1 MTSFSKYILQFT
13 KNVDEKQ
20 THLSFNKGK
29 YNVPDEKYEEFYKK
43 YYETIVNEKDADL
56 YLIEK
61 VYNSNFAYFI
71 DLDINDKDIGD
82 SDIIDVIE
90 VSKETISKMFQMETD
105 TDNKDILNYIVS
117 KRITDKGSNYHINFY
132 NLIVNNVVGKRLT
145 NCILE
150 NTNVLSGNLKSCIDL
165 SVYRTGLRLLG
176 SKKGNVSK
184 KNKNENG
191 NDNNNGQ
198 DSCDIYKIYD
208 LENKKFIELHDT
220 TYDQFLQ
227 TIVRRKTS
235 INLTNLIEKP
245 NAKQDA
251 KQEIKSIP
259 VKGIN
264 NDSIVVE
271 LARLLNALKMTN
283 EILQNFDVSI
293 QRIYASQNKTGLFCY
308 YVSINGKYCPFKD
321 RDHSRPASPI
331 YFEISTTGIYLKCHD
346 EECLRR
352 RFPDS
357 GFPLPENFEKEYSQ
371 VYLSMTT
378 KYWRPEIT
386 ITDEMR
392 HYLEASLS
400 GSHYSIAKAVF
411 HIFKDRF
418 RVDEVKNTEWYEFD
432 SVRWKRS
439 HLMNILIS
447 EELPK
452 YYRGIKISDTSIQT
466 KDLQDFLVNND
477 RIDANLRNQMVD
489 NIISK
494 LENVSFKN
502 NILSQITYLFKT
514 YDEEFYSNLD
524 SKTCLIGFKNGV
536 YDLKK
541 QEFRNGTQNDYIT
554 FSTGYEWVDY
564 DETNSEVKDI
574 YKFLGQIIPN
584 RRVLEYT
591 LKVLGKSL
599 VGIPEERFYIWT
611 GLSGANGKSTLVN
624 FLENT
629 LGDYI
634 TSVDVSL
641 LTNKRGNASNA
652 SPDVVRLRGKRIFTF
667 QEPEHDDKL
676 RTGILKQYTG
686 GDTIIARELFK
697 APVSFKLQGTMIMC
711 CNDLPAVSS
720 IDGGTWR
727 RIRVVEFK
735 SRFCDNPVK
744 ENEFKIDPTI
754 KTKIKEWRPYFMSI
768 LIHWYYKLLEEG
780 MNEPDEVKQAT
791 AKYKVDN
798 DKFNEFFD
806 AILEESKDNFES
818 NKTIYSHFSSW
829 WANNYPNT
837 KIPEIRDVRRAMKI
851 KYGNEKEIL
860 VNGCINYGFNVKIK
874 HVFSDDTNS
883 EHSDL

>member
-29 YNVPDEKYEEFYKK
+29 YNVPDEKYDEFYKK
-43 YYETIVNEKDADL
+43 YYQTISDKNNSERESL

-61 VYNSNFAYFI
+61 VYNSIFAYFI
-71 DLDINDKDIGD
+71 DLDIKDQ
-82 SDIIDVIE
+82 DIDDLDIEDVIN
-90 VSKETISKMFQMETD
+90 VAKETIAKMFQI
-105 TDNKDILNYIVS
+105 DNNKSILEYIVS
-117 KRITDKGSNYHINFY
+117 KRITEVGSNYHINFY
-132 NLIVNNVVGKRLT
+132 NLIVNNITGKRLT
-145 NCILE
+145 STILE
-150 NTNVLSGNLKSCIDL
+150 NKTILSGNLKSCIDL

-176 SKKGNVSK
+176 SKKFNGK
-184 KNKNENG
+184 KQL
-191 NDNNNGQ
+191 DVC
-198 DSCDIYKIYD
+198 SSDIYKIYD
-208 LENKKFIELHDT
+208 LKSKKFFELEDT
-220 TYDQFLQ
+220 TYDQFMK
-227 TIVRRKTS
+227 TIVKRKSNITLTLLKE
-235 INLTNLIEKP
+235 NLDV
-245 NAKQDA
+245 KQNVKHDD
-251 KQEIKSIP
+251 KKIP
-259 VKGIN
+259 IKGIN
-264 NDSIVVE
+264 NDKIVIE
-271 LARLLNALKMTN
+271 LTQLLNKLKMTN
-283 EILQNFDVSI
+283 DILQDFDVSI
-293 QRIYASQNKTGLFCY
+293 QRIYASQNKMGLFCY

-321 RDHSRPASPI
+321 RDHSRPVSPI
-331 YFEISTTGIYLKCHD
+331 YFEISTTGIYLKCYD
-346 EECLRR
+346 EECIRR
-352 RFPDS
+352 RFPEN
-357 GFPLPENFEKEYSQ
+357 GFPLPDNFEKEYSQ
-371 VYLSMTT
+371 IYLSMTT
-378 KYWRPEIT
+378 KYWRSEIT
-386 ITDEMR
+386 ITDEIR

-411 HIFKDRF
+411 CIYKDRF
-418 RVDEVKNTEWYEFD
+418 RVDDIKNTEWYEFD
-432 SVRWKRS
+432 SIRWRRS

-477 RIDANLRNQMVD
+477 KIDANLRNQMVD

-514 YDEEFYSNLD
+514 HDEDFYKNLD
-524 SKTCLIGFKNGV
+524 SKTYLLAFKNGV
-536 YDLKK
+536 FDFK
-541 QEFRNGTQNDYIT
+541 QKEFRKGTQDDYIT
-554 FSTGYEWVDY
+554 FSTGYDWIDY
-564 DETNSEVKDI
+564 DEQNQQVQEI
-574 YKFLGQIIPN
+574 YNFLQKIIPN
-584 RRVLEYT
+584 KRVLEYT

-599 VGIPEERFYIWT
+599 IGIPDERFYIWT

-652 SPDVVRLRGKRIFTF
+652 TPDVVRLRGKRIFTF

-686 GDTIIARELFK
+686 GDTIVARELFK
-697 APVSFKLQGTMIMC
+697 APISFKLQGTMIMC
-711 CNDLPAVSS
+711 CNDLPAVTS

-768 LIHWYYKLLEEG
+768 LIHWYYKFLEQG

-806 AILEESKDNFES
+806 AVLEECSDHFET
-818 NKTIYSHFSSW
+818 NKNIYSHFSSW
-829 WANNYPNT
+829 WSNNYPNS
-837 KIPEIRDVRRAMKI
+837 KIPEIRDLRRAMKI
-851 KYGNEKEIL
+851 KFGNEKENVI
-860 VNGCINYGFNVKIK
+860 NGFVNYGFNIKIK
-874 HVFSDDTNS
+874 QTLTDDDIYS
-883 EHSDL
+883 ERDDL